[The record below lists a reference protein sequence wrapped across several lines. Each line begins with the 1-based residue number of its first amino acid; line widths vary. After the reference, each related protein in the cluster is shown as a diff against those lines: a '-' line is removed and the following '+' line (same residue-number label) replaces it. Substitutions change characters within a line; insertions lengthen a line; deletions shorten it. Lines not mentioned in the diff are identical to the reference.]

1 MKSVPGSITKIRWF
15 ILYETYKEVIVKMDP
30 HRRQI
35 LFDYWDEHVF
45 GHKPRNVQPS
55 EVDTGPQDD
64 SIMHALHAINEA
76 SFASINNDE
85 EELGDDDVA
94 DEQADDGNILGDLA
108 SGALHNRQ
116 ASAP

>member
-15 ILYETYKEVIVKMDP
+15 ILYETYKEVIIKMDP

-35 LFDYWDEHVF
+35 LFDYWNEHVF
-45 GHKPRNVQPS
+45 GHKPRNTQPS
-55 EVDTGPQDD
+55 EVEAGPQDD
-64 SIMHALHAINEA
+64 SIMDALHAINEA
-76 SFASINNDE
+76 SLASINDDE
-85 EELGDDDVA
+85 EELGGDNEA

-108 SGALHNRQ
+108 SGASHSRQ